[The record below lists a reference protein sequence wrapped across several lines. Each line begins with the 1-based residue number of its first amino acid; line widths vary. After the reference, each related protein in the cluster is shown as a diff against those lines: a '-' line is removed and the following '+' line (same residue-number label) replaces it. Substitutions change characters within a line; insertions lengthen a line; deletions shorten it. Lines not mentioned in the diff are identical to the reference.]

1 MSLRGMLQILLL
13 LVIAA
18 VGTAAGVRILALEPS
33 VGAMEEDHGDEHGG
47 EGGAEGPH
55 GGRLLEKGDFALEV
69 TIYEKG
75 VPPEYRV
82 YVYRNG
88 KPRNPADVDLS
99 IQLNRLGG
107 EVDTFEFQPRGDYLV
122 GDGVVREPHS
132 FDVGVRAEYGGRN
145 YAWDYESYEGRTQIA
160 PETAEAAGIETA
172 KAGPVEIRETL
183 TLQGTVE
190 YDFERLRRAMARF
203 PGIILSL
210 SARIGDRVQADE
222 ALAEVESND
231 SLQTYAVRAPIE
243 GVITQQL
250 ANTGETTRG
259 GPLYTIADLSQVWV
273 DLAVFR
279 NDQARVKVG
288 QVVRVRSLDGR
299 LEATGKIGYIAPAS
313 HALSQSTTARIF
325 LDNPKGVWQPG
336 MAVTGEVIVA
346 ENKVPL
352 AVRNNA
358 LQTFRDFDVVF
369 AKVDN
374 TYEMRMLELG
384 RNDEMHTE
392 VLSGLDPGTE
402 YVVENSYLI
411 KADIEKSGASHDH

>member
-18 VGTAAGVRILALEPS
+18 AGTAAGVRILALEPS
-33 VGAMEEDHGDEHGG
+33 VGAIEEDHGDEHGG
-47 EGGAEGPH
+47 EAGADGPH
-55 GGRLLEKGDFALEV
+55 GGRLLKKGGFALEV

-82 YVYRNG
+82 YAYRNG
-88 KPRNPADVDLS
+88 EPLNPADVNLS

-107 EVDTFEFQPRGDYLV
+107 EIDTFEFQPRGDCLI
-122 GDGVVREPHS
+122 GNGVVREPHS
-132 FDVGVRAEYGGRN
+132 FDVGVRAGYGGRN

-160 PETAEAAGIETA
+160 PETAEGAGIETA
-172 KAGPVEIRETL
+172 KAGPVEIREIL

-210 SARIGDRVQADE
+210 SARIGDRVQAGE

-243 GVITQQL
+243 GVITQKL

-259 GPLYTIADLSQVWV
+259 GPLYTIADLRQVWV
-273 DLAVFR
+273 DLAMFR
-279 NDQARVKVG
+279 NDLARVKVG
-288 QVVRVRSLDGR
+288 QSVRVRSLDEE
-299 LEATGKIGYIAPAS
+299 LEATGKIGYIAPNS
-313 HALSQSTTARIF
+313 SSISQSTTARVF
-325 LDNPKGVWQPG
+325 LNNPYGVWQPG
-336 MAVTGEVIVA
+336 MAVTGEVVVA
-346 ENKVPL
+346 EEKVPIG
-352 AVRNNA
+352 VRTSA
-358 LQTFRDFDVVF
+358 LQTYRDFDVVF

-374 TYEMRMLELG
+374 TYEVRMLELG
-384 RNDEMHTE
+384 RSDETHTE

-411 KADIEKSGASHDH
+411 KADIEKASAEHAH